1 MPEKLL
7 AELQSTIEREI
18 PMCAHMG
25 IHVHSYSEQGLSLRA
40 PLDRNHNHQHTAFA
54 GSLNALCTVAGWG
67 SVFLLLRQHDLPGD
81 IVIRRS
87 TIKYLHPVD
96 APEIIALCQAVG
108 TADRDYFLE
117 MLRHKGQAK
126 LDLRVEVLAADESA
140 VTFTGSYVVLGG
152 E

>member
-25 IHVHSYSEQGLSLRA
+25 IHVHSYSEQGLLMLRA
-40 PLDRNHNHQHTAFA
+40 PLDRNHNHQSTAFA

-67 SVFLLLRQHDLPGD
+67 SVFLLTRRHDLAGD

-87 TIKYLHPVD
+87 AIKYLRPVD
-96 APEIIALCQAVG
+96 APEIIASCAAV
-108 TADRDYFLE
+108 ADDERDYFLE
-117 MLRHKGQAK
+117 MLRQKGQANAWPFE
-126 LDLRVEVLAADESA
+126 LSELA
-140 VTFTGSYVVLGG
+140 
-152 E
+152 